1 MQLGGSPAR
10 YDVKLVAGGYLTYVE
25 AHVPAPPGSAAAEAS
40 GPVLLRCAGAVSRD
54 LGESEE
60 SGAEAF
66 LGALRDHFGGARV
79 DEAELRKA
87 LDEKKAAG
95 LLQHKHF
102 MTFEVDNAS
111 FQEGG
116 VCSSGVPAL
125 AGRCAGETRAL
136 YREVDEGISNLE
148 VADGGKN

>member
-1 MQLGGSPAR
+1 
-10 YDVKLVAGGYLTYVE
+10 VKLVAGGYLTYVE

-95 LLQHKHF
+95 LLQHEHF

-116 VCSSGVPAL
+116 VYSSGVPAL

-136 YREVDEGISNLE
+136 YREVDEGVSNLE
-148 VADGGKN
+148 IADGGMD